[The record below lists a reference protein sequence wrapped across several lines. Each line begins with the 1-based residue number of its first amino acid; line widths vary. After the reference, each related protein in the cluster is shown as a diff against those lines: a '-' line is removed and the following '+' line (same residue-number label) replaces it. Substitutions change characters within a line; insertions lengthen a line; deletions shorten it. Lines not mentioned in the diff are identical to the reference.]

1 MRPLLKSAGGRG
13 LHLTGA
19 VSDFALAAALPA
31 FERAGVEFIPDR
43 VGRFGFAC
51 GMNMNMVRGTRE
63 VEPGRGEPIVGPWTG
78 GPEALPRPAGRA
90 LLGRDGIACRGR
102 GFGGIGARPPWP
114 APMSSWRR
122 RRSRIVTWT
131 AGAAAA
137 AVLAIGVLVGVA
149 GHYPTSV
156 PTPPQAS
163 VSVQPMAQVG
173 TNRLA
178 STVSLSSQ
186 QWGTFI
192 SMNCV
197 CLAPLN
203 AHHDTLAMVVVGRDG
218 SHTRMAT
225 WVANPG
231 HTATPAGSI
240 STPVDQI
247 ASVQVVSADDGQV
260 LLERSL

>member
-1 MRPLLKSAGGRG
+1 MMPLWRPGTPRGGGLSGHDEYTMWDAAYVLGSLSSAERREFEAHMTGCPLCRSAVGELHGMPALLSQ
-13 LHLTGA
+13 L
-19 VSDFALAAALPA
+19 D
-31 FERAGVEFIPDR
+31 
-43 VGRFGFAC
+43 
-51 GMNMNMVRGTRE
+51 
-63 VEPGRGEPIVGPWTG
+63 RGELAGIDLEIDHADRSGA
-78 GPEALPRPAGRA
+78 ERLLPDE
-90 LLGRDGIACRGR
+90 LLPSLLAKVN
-102 GFGGIGARPPWP
+102 
-114 APMSSWRR
+114 WRR

-156 PTPPQAS
+156 PTSPQAS

-173 TNRLA
+173 TTRLA

>member
-1 MRPLLKSAGGRG
+1 MPLWRPGTPHGGDLFGLDEYTMWDAAYVLGSLSSAEQQEFEVHMADCPSCGSAVRELSDIPALLSLLDRDELAAIDEHSGLEPLLPNDMLPS
-13 LHLTGA
+13 L
-19 VSDFALAAALPA
+19 LAK
-31 FERAGVEFIPDR
+31 V
-43 VGRFGFAC
+43 
-51 GMNMNMVRGTRE
+51 
-63 VEPGRGEPIVGPWTG
+63 
-78 GPEALPRPAGRA
+78 
-90 LLGRDGIACRGR
+90 
-102 GFGGIGARPPWP
+102 
-114 APMSSWRR
+114 SWRR
-122 RRSRIVTWT
+122 RRSRIVAWT

-163 VSVQPMAQVG
+163 MSVEPMAQVG
-173 TNRLA
+173 TNKLA

-186 QWGTFI
+186 QRGTFI

-203 AHHDTLAMVVVGRDG
+203 AHHDRLAMVVVGRDG